1 MILFFYIL
9 STLLVLNVLLLVFSV
24 NKTNKQSSPSGL
36 DKVYFKPKGREYVL
50 EETRRYS
57 IS

>member
-24 NKTNKQSSPSGL
+24 NKTNKQSSSGL
-36 DKVYFKPKGREYVL
+36 NKIYFKPNGREYVL
-50 EETRRYS
+50 EESRRYS